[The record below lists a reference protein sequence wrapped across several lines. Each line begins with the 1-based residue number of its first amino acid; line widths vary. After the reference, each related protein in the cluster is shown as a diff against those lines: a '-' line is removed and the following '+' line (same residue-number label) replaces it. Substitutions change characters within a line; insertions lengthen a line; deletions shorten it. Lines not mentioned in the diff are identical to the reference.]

1 MDWRLVLNKPLVNI
15 QEPATFPARFPGDH
29 ITNEA
34 LRNSFTGIVF
44 LSAAPGFTVVAH
56 SYLNIDVYFYIDI
69 LLIYVIHCESYNVT
83 LKL

>member
-56 SYLNIDVYFYIDI
+56 SYLNRCLFLHRHITY
-69 LLIYVIHCESYNVT
+69 LRNSYASHT
-83 LKL
+83 TWH